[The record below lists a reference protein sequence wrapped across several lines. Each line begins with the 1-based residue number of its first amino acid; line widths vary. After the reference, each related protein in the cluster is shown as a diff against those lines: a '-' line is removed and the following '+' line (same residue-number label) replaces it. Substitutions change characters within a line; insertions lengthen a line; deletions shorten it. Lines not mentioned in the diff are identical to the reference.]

1 MTQQVRQL
9 PTEKQNREKPI
20 KNLILNALLKNNAI
34 LSAGMV
40 IAPVV
45 VFANTFRNALA
56 LTVAFTVITFF
67 TLLFSSFVPQS
78 IVYTIRIILYTII
91 GALVYVPASITLNSF
106 MPDQINAMGIFFPLM
121 ITNSFIVSRSET
133 IFFNET
139 KGRMIV
145 DIIFSILGYDIAV
158 LIFGFVREII
168 STGELNGNMLAMSVH
183 FSAFSLVS
191 GGFILLG
198 IFAAL
203 LRAGMLLARKL
214 N

>member
-1 MTQQVRQL
+1 MTQQAQHL

-20 KNLILNALLKNNAI
+20 KKLILNALVKNNAI

-91 GALVYVPASITLNSF
+91 GALVYVPALIILNSF
-106 MPDQINAMGIFFPLM
+106 MPDQINAMGVFFPLM
-121 ITNSFIVSRSET
+121 ITNSFIVSRSES

-145 DIIFSILGYDIAV
+145 DIIFSILGYDAAV

-203 LRAGMLLARKL
+203 LRAGMLMGRKL
-214 N
+214 K

>member
-1 MTQQVRQL
+1 MTQHAQQL
-9 PTEKQNREKPI
+9 SAENRNNEKPI
-20 KNLILNALLKNNAI
+20 KKIIQDALIKNNAI
-34 LSAGMV
+34 FSAGMV

-45 VFANTFRNALA
+45 AFANTFRNALA
-56 LTVAFTVITFF
+56 LIIAFSVITFF

-78 IVYTIRIILYTII
+78 IVYTLRIILYTII
-91 GALVYVPASITLNSF
+91 GALVYVPAVIILNTLIPELIDS
-106 MPDQINAMGIFFPLM
+106 MGVFFPLM
-121 ITNSFIVSRSET
+121 ITNSFIVSRSESM
-133 IFFNET
+133 FFNET
-139 KGRMIV
+139 KGRMLV

-168 STGELNGNMLAMSVH
+168 STGEFNGNMLAMGTH

-203 LRAGMLLARKL
+203 FRAGILISRKL
-214 N
+214 K

>member
-1 MTQQVRQL
+1 MTQQVQQL

-20 KNLILNALLKNNAI
+20 KSLILNALLKNNAI

-91 GALVYVPASITLNSF
+91 GALVYVPASIILNSF
-106 MPDQINAMGIFFPLM
+106 MPDQINSMGIFFPLM
-121 ITNSFIVSRSET
+121 ITNSFIVSRSES